1 MGQAHETAWCDAA
14 RQRVTKLLILK
25 VPAAGRIQPMQL
37 QSPDTMVRCLIL
49 PLLISA
55 CTFTVACASG
65 EKNPNVTPGSA
76 NTGGVKSGVVTGDM
90 VFSEDG
96 IFMIV
101 KLSDGSEVSI
111 RKDESAS
118 APALNRG
125 ANVEVEPVKDSAHGE
140 WKLVRILGSGK

>member
-1 MGQAHETAWCDAA
+1 MQP
-14 RQRVTKLLILK
+14 QRPH
-25 VPAAGRIQPMQL
+25 PA
-37 QSPDTMVRCLIL
+37 VRCLTL
-49 PLLISA
+49 ALLISA
-55 CTFTVACASG
+55 CVLAFACGPG
-65 EKNPNVTPGSA
+65 EKKPNVTPGSA
-76 NTGGVKSGVVTGDM
+76 STGGAKSGVVTGDM

-101 KLSDGSEVSI
+101 KLADGAEVSI

-125 ANVEVEPVKDSAHGE
+125 ANVEVEPIKDSKHGE